1 MVKDNQNSTLKTV
14 QSEGSLKLSRNWD
27 PVPTT
32 KDSKPAEL
40 RSRAVDY
47 YSHSRFTLLKMGG
60 GGGAGG
66 ILFAKQIM
74 LLQRNCEENLSCIQS
89 KCTTEGSPHIQ
100 LQSTLLCHLR
110 TQLHYRW
117 SSAWQYQHL
126 HAQIDAQHRKQS

>member
-1 MVKDNQNSTLKTV
+1 MVKDNENSTLKTV

-60 GGGAGG
+60 GRGEFFLPSKSCCCRGTVKRICPVFSLNAP
-66 ILFAKQIM
+66 LKD
-74 LLQRNCEENLSCIQS
+74 LLIFSCKAHCYVI
-89 KCTTEGSPHIQ
+89 
-100 LQSTLLCHLR
+100 
-110 TQLHYRW
+110 
-117 SSAWQYQHL
+117 
-126 HAQIDAQHRKQS
+126 